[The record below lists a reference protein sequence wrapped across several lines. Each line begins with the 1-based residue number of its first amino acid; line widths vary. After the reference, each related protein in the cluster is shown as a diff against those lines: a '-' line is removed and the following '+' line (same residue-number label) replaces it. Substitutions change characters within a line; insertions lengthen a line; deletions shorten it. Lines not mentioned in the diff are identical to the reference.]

1 MSSHV
6 FTIDGMTFI
15 SGLFWYP
22 LAGIS
27 QSDRA
32 QEIKSLAKE
41 QNFDLYILRSTS
53 TYYVGFAHS
62 DGQARIGVS
71 SAAAVV
77 SKTLE
82 MESSAR
88 DFIFVSPLPD
98 GHWMYVAQR
107 DGVILPDADKCFQNE
122 DAAKS
127 RLLEDISLGDWSLI
141 IAPDIWGVSG
151 SIEKDFSLMLPET
164 AKGKKQFHKWWK
176 LSPVNPYD
184 SVFLHGKKIIAGLAF
199 LLIALGVWA
208 YYQEKLNMSAIE
220 EAQKLTNI
228 NQPPPPP
235 PVHPWK
241 LKPDPI
247 EFTKNCT
254 EALSTVPLFPGNWD
268 LTGMRC
274 AGPSLDISWAA
285 RTYGWI
291 DHIKAIIPTISI
303 SGAGKVANL
312 SIPLKTLTIGK
323 DEPVM
328 LGKQRTLQMY
338 SLSQRYGLD
347 LILTPAP
354 PPPAPLPGQAATNV
368 PQPDWAEVSWAV
380 RGTDNPLLAVEIL
393 NGQGFRINSMD
404 AVWKE
409 GKIVWNL
416 EGTQY
421 VQP

>member
-1 MSSHV
+1 MNSHV

-32 QEIKSLAKE
+32 QEIKSLARE

-62 DGQARIGVS
+62 DGQARIGVA

-82 MESSAR
+82 MESAAR

-107 DGVILPDADKCFQNE
+107 DGIILPDADKCFPNE
-122 DAAKS
+122 DTAKS
-127 RLLEDISLGDWSLI
+127 RLLEDISLGDWALI
-141 IAPDIWGVSG
+141 IAPEIWGVNG
-151 SIEKDFSLMLPET
+151 SIERDFSLMLPEST
-164 AKGKKQFHKWWK
+164 KGKKQIHKWWK

-184 SVFLHGKKIIAGLAF
+184 SVFLHSKKIMAGIILLVLVIAAW
-199 LLIALGVWA
+199 V
-208 YYQEKLNMSAIE
+208 YYQDNAALRAIE
-220 EAQKLTNI
+220 EAQKITNI
-228 NQPPPPP
+228 NPPPPP
-235 PVHPWK
+235 PPEHPWK
-241 LKPDPI
+241 SKPDPL
-247 EFTKNCT
+247 EFVKTCT
-254 EALSTVPLFPGNWD
+254 TALTTIPLFPGNWD
-268 LTGMRC
+268 LTGIHC
-274 AGPSLDISWAA
+274 SGPALEVSWAA
-285 RTYGWI
+285 RDYGWI
-291 DHIKAIIPTISI
+291 DHLREILPDVSI

-323 DEPVM
+323 DEPVIV
-328 LGKQRTLQMY
+328 GKQRMLEMY
-338 SLSQRYGLD
+338 SVSQRYGLD

-354 PPPAPLPGQAATNV
+354 PPPAPLPGQDAANA
-368 PQPDWAEVSWAV
+368 PKPDWGEISWSV
-380 RGTDNPLLAVEIL
+380 KKTDNPMLAVEIL
-393 NGQGFRINSMD
+393 NSQGFRINSLD
-404 AVWKE
+404 AVWNE
-409 GKIVWNL
+409 GRLVWNL